1 MHSYVCSIYYLRNS
15 IIIVPSRQTWYT
27 PSLMCS
33 SHVRCAFLRDALLR
47 YTMGDSDVISMP
59 ADFRRHL
66 VGKTVINVFQ
76 CDITEIRFISKAS
89 VHTDIFINQRIEC
102 YLNNRINIR
111 PLAPQSVMPCYTHK
125 MAIVSWP

>member
-1 MHSYVCSIYYLRNS
+1 MHSYVCSICYLRNL
-15 IIIVPSRQTWYT
+15 IIIVPSSQTWYT

-33 SHVRCAFLRDALLR
+33 SHIRCAFLRDALLR

-59 ADFRRHL
+59 AGLRRDL
-66 VGKTVINVFQ
+66 VGKTLINVFY

-89 VHTDIFINQRIEC
+89 DHTDIFLNQRIEC

-111 PLAPQSVMPCYTHK
+111 PLAPHVMPCYTHK
-125 MAIVSWP
+125 MAILSWP